1 MLRSGWRF
9 VRVCGIGTYYFEKC
23 APEDVVYQLDYNQE
37 GRRNKEEYVQMF
49 QDRGWEYLQD
59 HVDYSYFRK
68 KVSEMTGPEEIFC
81 DMNQEFR

>member
-1 MLRSGWRF
+1 M
-9 VRVCGIGTYYFEKC
+9 GTYYFEKC